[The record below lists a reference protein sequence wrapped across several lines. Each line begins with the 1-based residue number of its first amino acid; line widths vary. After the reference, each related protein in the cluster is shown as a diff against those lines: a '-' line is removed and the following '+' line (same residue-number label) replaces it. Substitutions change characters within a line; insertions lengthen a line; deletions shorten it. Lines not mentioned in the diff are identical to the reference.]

1 MSGSLLSEIPEAAP
15 LDAFLAA
22 PDPAPPVSRIIGS
35 LQPEARPLSTLVAE
49 AKKQGGVSAFD
60 VLIGP
65 EGDFSPAEIGRARS
79 SGFRP
84 ASLGPLVLRSET
96 ASLFVAA
103 ALHYELNLP
112 H

>member
-1 MSGSLLSEIPEAAP
+1 
-15 LDAFLAA
+15 
-22 PDPAPPVSRIIGS
+22 
-35 LQPEARPLSTLVAE
+35 LVAD
-49 AKKQGGVSAFD
+49 AKNQGSVSAFD

-65 EGDFSPAEIGRARS
+65 EGDFSPAEIGRARA

-96 ASLFVAA
+96 ASIFVASS
-103 ALHYELNLP
+103 LHYELNLP

>member
-1 MSGSLLSEIPEAAP
+1 MVADAKNQGVAA
-15 LDAFLAA
+15 
-22 PDPAPPVSRIIGS
+22 
-35 LQPEARPLSTLVAE
+35 
-49 AKKQGGVSAFD
+49 AFD

-65 EGDFSPAEIGRARS
+65 EGDFSPAEIGRARAA
-79 SGFRP
+79 GFRP

-96 ASLFVAA
+96 ASIFVAA